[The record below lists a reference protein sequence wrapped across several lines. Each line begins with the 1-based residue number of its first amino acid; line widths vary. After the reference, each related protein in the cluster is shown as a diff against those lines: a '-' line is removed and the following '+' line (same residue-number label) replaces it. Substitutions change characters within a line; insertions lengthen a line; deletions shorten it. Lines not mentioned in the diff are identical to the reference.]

1 MTEQFYRAFEERLR
15 GSRALIKERQTVYLP
30 FIEPLKTLYASCPAL
45 DLGCGRGEWLEILR
59 ESGFEA
65 RGVDLD
71 QGMLEACDAL
81 SLPAERGEALETL
94 KLLAD
99 ESLALISGFH
109 IAEHMPFERLQ
120 QLVAEALRVLKPAGL
135 LILESPNAENLVVGT
150 NNFYLDP
157 THERP
162 IPHLLLSFLT
172 EYTGF
177 ARSKLLRLQE
187 LPELAKADRVA
198 LMNVL
203 AGSSPDY
210 GIVAQKGA
218 PAGQAALFDQA
229 FEKEYGLALDTLARR
244 YDDGLQ
250 GELECFRRQLEEAG
264 ARSRE
269 VEAAFRGSIAQT
281 IQAEVKQAAV
291 ETLNETLRQQA
302 QQAAS
307 ESNALWEQTRQLNAQ
322 LQQERQQFE
331 AQLQQER
338 RQFEAQLQQERRQF
352 ETQLQQERQ
361 QLETQ
366 LQQDRQQLNAQL
378 QQDRQQFEAQL
389 HQARQQL
396 EIQKQQDRQQ
406 LEEAQ
411 RSAHHWHL
419 QANTYEA
426 QAKDVLSSTSW
437 RVTKP
442 LRLVMIGLRRLGRLP
457 AQVMRRLL
465 RPVLARAMR
474 WVMGRPELKRRLVDR
489 LRRYPTLFQHL
500 RLFAL
505 NRGLLGPVPMPSM
518 RQNMDMAPPVHHY
531 SSQGAENEQAED
543 LSSLTP
549 RARQIHMKLKKAIQ
563 EKGVH

>member
-30 FIEPLKTLYASCPAL
+30 FIAPLKMLYASCPAL

-59 ESGFEA
+59 ENGFEA
-65 RGVDLD
+65 RGVDFD
-71 QGMLEACDAL
+71 QGMLEGCDTL
-81 SLPAERGEALETL
+81 SLPAEQGEALETL

-177 ARSKLLRLQE
+177 ARFKLLRLQE
-187 LPELAKADRVA
+187 PPELAKAERVA

-203 AGSSPDY
+203 ASASPDY

-218 PAGQAALFDQA
+218 PAGQTALFDQA
-229 FEKEYGLALDTLARR
+229 FEREYGLALDTLARR

-269 VEAAFRGSIAQT
+269 VEAAFRGSIART

-307 ESNALWEQTRQLNAQ
+307 ESNALREQTRQLNAQ

-331 AQLQQER
+331 SQLQQE
-338 RQFEAQLQQERRQF
+338 
-352 ETQLQQERQ
+352 
-361 QLETQ
+361 
-366 LQQDRQQLNAQL
+366 RQQLNAQL

-396 EIQKQQDRQQ
+396 ETQKQQDRQQ

-442 LRLVMIGLRRLGRLP
+442 LRLLMIGLRRLGRLP
-457 AQVMRRLL
+457 TQVMRRLL

-474 WVMGRPELKRRLVDR
+474 WIMGRPELKRRLVDR
-489 LRRYPTLFQHL
+489 LRRHPTLFQHL

-505 NRGLLGPVPMPSM
+505 NRGLLGPVPI
-518 RQNMDMAPPVHHY
+518 PPVHVPIP
-531 SSQGAENEQAED
+531 QGMESEPVEGF
-543 LSSLTP
+543 SSLMTP
-549 RARQIHMKLKKAIQ
+549 RARHIHMQLKKAVQ
-563 EKGVH
+563 EKGAH

>member
-1 MTEQFYRAFEERLR
+1 MMEQFYRAFEERLR

-30 FIEPLKTLYASCPAL
+30 FIAPLKMLYASCPAL

-59 ESGFEA
+59 ENGFEA

-71 QGMLEACDAL
+71 QGMLEGCDAL
-81 SLPAERGEALETL
+81 SLPAEQGEALETL

-177 ARSKLLRLQE
+177 ARFKLLRLQE
-187 LPELAKADRVA
+187 PPELAKAERVA

-203 AGSSPDY
+203 ASASPDY

-218 PAGQAALFDQA
+218 PAGQTALFDQA

-244 YDDGLQ
+244 YDDGLKE
-250 GELECFRRQLEEAG
+250 ELECFRRQLEEAG

-269 VEAAFRGSIAQT
+269 VEAAFRGSIART

-307 ESNALWEQTRQLNAQ
+307 ESNALWEQARQLNAQ

-338 RQFEAQLQQERRQF
+338 
-352 ETQLQQERQ
+352 
-361 QLETQ
+361 
-366 LQQDRQQLNAQL
+366 QQLNAQL
-378 QQDRQQFEAQL
+378 RQDRQQFEAQL

-396 EIQKQQDRQQ
+396 E
-406 LEEAQ
+406 EVQ

-442 LRLVMIGLRRLGRLP
+442 LRLLMIGLRRLGRLP
-457 AQVMRRLL
+457 WQATRRVL
-465 RPVLARAMR
+465 RPVLAWAMR
-474 WVMGRPELKRRLVDR
+474 WVMGRPELKRCLVDR
-489 LRRYPTLFQHL
+489 LRRHPTLFQHL

-505 NRGLLGPVPMPSM
+505 NRGLLGPMPSFLNPQPST
-518 RQNMDMAPPVHHY
+518 REVLKGKQT
-531 SSQGAENEQAED
+531 ED
-543 LSSLTP
+543 LSTMSP
-549 RARQIHMKLKKAIQ
+549 RARQIYMKLKEAIR
-563 EKGVH
+563 EKGAH

>member
-30 FIEPLKTLYASCPAL
+30 FIVPLKMLYASCPAL

-59 ESGFEA
+59 ENGFEA

-71 QGMLEACDAL
+71 QGMLEGCDAL
-81 SLPAERGEALETL
+81 SLPAEQGEALETL

-177 ARSKLLRLQE
+177 ARFKLLRLQE
-187 LPELAKADRVA
+187 PPELAKAERVA

-203 AGSSPDY
+203 ASASPDY

-218 PAGQAALFDQA
+218 PAGQTALFDQA

-250 GELECFRRQLEEAG
+250 GELERFRRQLEEAG

-269 VEAAFRGSIAQT
+269 VETAFRGSIART

-338 RQFEAQLQQERRQF
+338 RQL

-361 QLETQ
+361 QL
-366 LQQDRQQLNAQL
+366 DSQL

-411 RSAHHWHL
+411 RSAHHWYL
-419 QANTYEA
+419 QANAYEA
-426 QAKDVLSSTSW
+426 QVKDVLNSTSW

-442 LRLVMIGLRRLGRLP
+442 LRLLMIGLRRLGRLP

-489 LRRYPTLFQHL
+489 LRRHPTLFQHL

-505 NRGLLGPVPMPSM
+505 NRGLLGPVPSFLNPQPST
-518 RQNMDMAPPVHHY
+518 REVLKDKQT
-531 SSQGAENEQAED
+531 ED
-543 LSSLTP
+543 LSTMSP
-549 RARQIHMKLKKAIQ
+549 RARQIYTKLKEAIR
-563 EKGVH
+563 EKGAH

>member
-250 GELECFRRQLEEAG
+250 EELERFRRQLEEASV
-264 ARSRE
+264 RSRE
-269 VEAAFRGSIAQT
+269 VEAAFRGSIART

-338 RQFEAQLQQERRQF
+338 RQLESQLQQERW
-352 ETQLQQERQ
+352 

-366 LQQDRQQLNAQL
+366 LQQDRQQS
-378 QQDRQQFEAQL
+378 EVQL

-406 LEEAQ
+406 LEEAH
-411 RSAHHWHL
+411 RSAHHWYL

-426 QAKDVLSSTSW
+426 QAKDVLGSTSW

-442 LRLVMIGLRRLGRLP
+442 LRLLMIGLRRLGRLP
-457 AQVMRRLL
+457 TQVMRRLL
-465 RPVLARAMR
+465 RPFLTRAMR
-474 WVMGRPELKRRLVDR
+474 WIMGRPELKRRLVDR
-489 LRRYPTLFQHL
+489 LRRHPTLFQHL

-505 NRGLLGPVPMPSM
+505 NRGLLGPVPMP
-518 RQNMDMAPPVHHY
+518 PVHAPIL
-531 SSQGAENEQAED
+531 QGVENEPVEGF
-543 LSSLTP
+543 SSLTP
-549 RARQIHMKLKKAIQ
+549 RARQIHMQLKKAVQ
-563 EKGVH
+563 EKGTH

>member
-1 MTEQFYRAFEERLR
+1 MMEQFYRAFEERLR

-30 FIEPLKTLYASCPAL
+30 FIAPLKMLYASCPAL

-59 ESGFEA
+59 ENGFEA

-71 QGMLEACDAL
+71 QGMLEGCDAL
-81 SLPAERGEALETL
+81 SLPAEQGEALETL

-150 NNFYLDP
+150 NNFYFDP

-177 ARSKLLRLQE
+177 ARFKLLRLQE
-187 LPELAKADRVA
+187 PPELAKAERVD
-198 LMNVL
+198 LMSVL

-218 PAGQAALFDQA
+218 PAGQTALFDQA

-250 GELECFRRQLEEAG
+250 EELERFRRQLEEAG

-269 VEAAFRGSIAQT
+269 VEAAFRGSIART

-307 ESNALWEQTRQLNAQ
+307 KSNALWEQTRQLNAQ

-338 RQFEAQLQQERRQF
+338 WQLES
-352 ETQLQQERQ
+352 QLQQERQ
-361 QLETQ
+361 QFETQ
-366 LQQDRQQLNAQL
+366 FQQERQQLNAQL

-411 RSAHHWHL
+411 RSAHHWYL
-419 QANTYEA
+419 QANAYEA
-426 QAKDVLSSTSW
+426 QAKDVLNSTSW

-442 LRLVMIGLRRLGRLP
+442 LRLLMIGLRRLGRLP

-474 WVMGRPELKRRLVDR
+474 WVMGRPELKRHLVDR
-489 LRRYPTLFQHL
+489 LRRHPTLFQHL

-505 NRGLLGPVPMPSM
+505 NRGLLGPVPI
-518 RQNMDMAPPVHHY
+518 PPVHVPIP
-531 SSQGAENEQAED
+531 QGMESEPVED
-543 LSSLTP
+543 FSSLMTP
-549 RARQIHMKLKKAIQ
+549 RARHIHMQLKKAVQ
-563 EKGVH
+563 EKGAH